1 MKLSLGPILYYWRR
15 EEVRKFYEQSL
26 AWPIDIYYIG
36 EVVCSKRHEMRFEDW
51 LDIAAM
57 LGSEGKEVVL
67 SSQALLESESDLK
80 RLGKLTGNE
89 IFAIEANDMAA
100 VSLSEDRPFVAGTHV
115 NIYNTKTIDLLVNLG
130 AFRWIPQVEMSG
142 SQIRT
147 LLAGKSCEIETEIF
161 AYGRLPLALS
171 SRCFTARYYD
181 LPKDDCQF
189 KCLEHPAGLKLKT
202 RESQD
207 FLTLNGIQTQS
218 SSVHCLVEEIDD
230 IRSMGVDIL
239 RISPQPN
246 GTFEIISIYRKLLD
260 GDIDNSSAKQILKSL
275 SLDKHCNGYWHG
287 KPGMHQYAKES
298 G

>member
-26 AWPIDIYYIG
+26 AWPIDTYYIG

-80 RLGKLTGNE
+80 RLRKLTGNE

-100 VSLSEDRPFVAGTHV
+100 DSLSEDRPFIAGTHV

>member
-80 RLGKLTGNE
+80 RLRKLTGNE